1 MRHYI
6 KWIIIFALLL
16 ISVPVLIIAEY
27 VLLAKLIGIVLVV
40 LVTIAIRLWVG
51 RANKMTK
58 ATTIIKLN
66 ADNRFIID
74 KYYPSYKSMSNKAR
88 LEFESEIIHLLQHV
102 LFDDA
107 QNEVINSDDC
117 LIFCL
122 LLKYNNLS
130 PDAFK
135 FPLQVVFD
143 GSKSIETE
151 KTAEKL
157 KLIVSTQVLIE
168 AITQQL
174 NSENP
179 NETALKLNETLRI
192 LAEN

>member
-27 VLLAKLIGIVLVV
+27 VLLAKLIGIILVL

-88 LEFESEIIHLLQHV
+88 LEFESEIIYLLQHV

-192 LAEN
+192 LSEK

>member
-1 MRHYI
+1 MRQYI
-6 KWIIIFALLL
+6 KWIIIFAVLL
-16 ISVPVLIIAEY
+16 ISVPILIIAEY

-74 KYYPSYKSMSNKAR
+74 KYYPSYKSMSNKER

-130 PDAFK
+130 PDVFK

-151 KTAEKL
+151 KTADKL
-157 KLIVSTQVLIE
+157 KLIVSSQVLIE

-192 LAEN
+192 LTEK

>member
-16 ISVPVLIIAEY
+16 ISVPVLIIVEY

-88 LEFESEIIHLLQHV
+88 LEFESEIIYLLQHV

-107 QNEVINSDDC
+107 QNEEINSDDC

>member
-16 ISVPVLIIAEY
+16 ISVPVLIIAKY
-27 VLLAKLIGIVLVV
+27 VLLAKLIGIILVL

-88 LEFESEIIHLLQHV
+88 LEFESEIIYLLQHV

-135 FPLQVVFD
+135 FSLQVVFD

>member
-27 VLLAKLIGIVLVV
+27 VLLAKLIGIILVL

-88 LEFESEIIHLLQHV
+88 LEFESEIIYLLQHV

-179 NETALKLNETLRI
+179 NETALKLNETLRK

>member
-16 ISVPVLIIAEY
+16 ISVPILIIAEY

-40 LVTIAIRLWVG
+40 LVTIAIRFWVG

-58 ATTIIKLN
+58 ATTVIKLN

-74 KYYPSYKSMSNKAR
+74 KYYPSYKSMSNKER
-88 LEFESEIIHLLQHV
+88 LEFESEIIYLLQHV

-168 AITQQL
+168 AITQKL

>member
-27 VLLAKLIGIVLVV
+27 VLLAKLIGIILVL

-107 QNEVINSDDC
+107 QNEKINSDDC

-130 PDAFK
+130 PVAFK

>member
-27 VLLAKLIGIVLVV
+27 VLLAKLTGIILVL

-51 RANKMTK
+51 RANKMIK
-58 ATTIIKLN
+58 ATTVIKLN

-74 KYYPSYKSMSNKAR
+74 KYYPSYKSMSSKAR
-88 LEFESEIIHLLQHV
+88 LDFESEIIYLLQHV

-130 PDAFK
+130 SDAFK
-135 FPLQVVFD
+135 LPLQVVFD
-143 GSKSIETE
+143 GAKSIETE

-168 AITQQL
+168 AITEQL
-174 NSENP
+174 NAENL
-179 NETALKLNETLRI
+179 NETAVKLKESLLI
-192 LAEN
+192 LAEK

>member
-16 ISVPVLIIAEY
+16 ISVPVLIIVEY

-58 ATTIIKLN
+58 AATIIKLN

-74 KYYPSYKSMSNKAR
+74 KYYPSYKSMSNKER
-88 LEFESEIIHLLQHV
+88 LELESEIIYLLQHV

-107 QNEVINSDDC
+107 QNAVINSDDC

-130 PDAFK
+130 PDAFNL
-135 FPLQVVFD
+135 PLQVVFD

-157 KLIVSTQVLIE
+157 KLILSTRVLTE
-168 AITQQL
+168 AIRQQL

-192 LAEN
+192 LTEK

>member
-27 VLLAKLIGIVLVV
+27 VLLAKLIGIILVL

-88 LEFESEIIHLLQHV
+88 LEFESEIIYLLQHV

-192 LAEN
+192 LTEK

>member
-1 MRHYI
+1 MRQYI
-6 KWIIIFALLL
+6 KWIIIFAVLL
-16 ISVPVLIIAEY
+16 ISVPILIIAEY
-27 VLLAKLIGIVLVV
+27 VLLAKLIGIILVL

-58 ATTIIKLN
+58 ATTVIKLN

-74 KYYPSYKSMSNKAR
+74 KYYPSYKSMPNKAR
-88 LEFESEIIHLLQHV
+88 LEFESEIINLLQHV

>member
-16 ISVPVLIIAEY
+16 ISVPVLIIAGY
-27 VLLAKLIGIVLVV
+27 VFLAKLLGIVFVV
-40 LVTIAIRLWVG
+40 LVSVAIRFWVG
-51 RANKMTK
+51 RANKMIK
-58 ATTIIKLN
+58 ATTVIKLN
-66 ADNRFIID
+66 TDNRFVID
-74 KYYPSYKSMSNKAR
+74 KYYPAYKSMSNKER
-88 LEFESEIIHLLQHV
+88 LEFESEIIYLLQHV

-130 PDAFK
+130 PDTFK
-135 FPLQVVFD
+135 LPLQVVFD
-143 GSKSIETE
+143 GAKSIETE
-151 KTAEKL
+151 KTADKL
-157 KLIVSTQVLIE
+157 KLIVSSQVLIE

-174 NSENP
+174 NVENS
-179 NETALKLNETLRI
+179 NETAVKLKEALLNLIEK
-192 LAEN
+192 

>member
-1 MRHYI
+1 MRQYI

-51 RANKMTK
+51 RANNMTK
-58 ATTIIKLN
+58 ATTVIKLN

-74 KYYPSYKSMSNKAR
+74 KYYPSYKNMSSKER
-88 LEFESEIIHLLQHV
+88 LEFESEIIYLLQHV

-122 LLKYNNLS
+122 LLKYNNIS
-130 PDAFK
+130 SDAFK
-135 FPLQVVFD
+135 LPVQVVFD
-143 GSKSIETE
+143 TSKSIEIE

-157 KLIVSTQVLIE
+157 KLIVSSQVLIE

-174 NSENP
+174 NAENS
-179 NETALKLNETLRI
+179 NETAVKLEETLHA
-192 LAEN
+192 LTEK

>member
-1 MRHYI
+1 MRQYI
-6 KWIIIFALLL
+6 KWIIIFAVLL
-16 ISVPVLIIAEY
+16 ICVPILIIAEY
-27 VLLAKLIGIVLVV
+27 VLLAKLIGIILVL

-51 RANKMTK
+51 RANKMIK
-58 ATTIIKLN
+58 ATTVIKLN

-74 KYYPSYKSMSNKAR
+74 KYYPSYKSMPNKAR
-88 LEFESEIIHLLQHV
+88 LEFESEIIYLLQHV

-130 PDAFK
+130 PDVFK

-143 GSKSIETE
+143 GSKSIEIE
-151 KTAEKL
+151 KTADKL
-157 KLIVSTQVLIE
+157 KLIISSQVLIE

-174 NSENP
+174 NAENS
-179 NETALKLNETLRI
+179 NETAVKLKETLQA
-192 LAEN
+192 LTEK

>member
-6 KWIIIFALLL
+6 KWIIIFAVLL
-16 ISVPVLIIAEY
+16 ISVPILIIAEY
-27 VLLAKLIGIVLVV
+27 VLLAKLIGIILVL

-58 ATTIIKLN
+58 ATTVIKLN

-74 KYYPSYKSMSNKAR
+74 KYYPSYKSMPNKAR
-88 LEFESEIIHLLQHV
+88 LEFESEIIYLLQHV

-130 PDAFK
+130 PDVFK

-151 KTAEKL
+151 KTADKL
-157 KLIVSTQVLIE
+157 KLIVSSQVLIE

-192 LAEN
+192 LTEK

>member
-27 VLLAKLIGIVLVV
+27 VLLAKLIGIILVL

-58 ATTIIKLN
+58 ATIIIKLN

-107 QNEVINSDDC
+107 QNEKINSDDC

>member
-6 KWIIIFALLL
+6 KWIIIFAVLL
-16 ISVPVLIIAEY
+16 ISVPILIIAEY
-27 VLLAKLIGIVLVV
+27 VLLAKLIGIILVL

-58 ATTIIKLN
+58 ATTVIKLN

-74 KYYPSYKSMSNKAR
+74 KYYPSYKSMPNKAR
-88 LEFESEIIHLLQHV
+88 LEFESEIIYLLQHV

-130 PDAFK
+130 PDVFK

-151 KTAEKL
+151 KTADKL
-157 KLIVSTQVLIE
+157 KLIVSSQVLIE

-179 NETALKLNETLRI
+179 NETALKLNEKLRI
-192 LAEN
+192 LTEK

>member
-27 VLLAKLIGIVLVV
+27 VLLAKLIGIILVL

-88 LEFESEIIHLLQHV
+88 LEFESEIIYLLQHV

-122 LLKYNNLS
+122 LLKYNNIS
-130 PDAFK
+130 SDAFK
-135 FPLQVVFD
+135 VPVQVVFD

>member
-27 VLLAKLIGIVLVV
+27 VLLANLIGIILVL

-74 KYYPSYKSMSNKAR
+74 KYYP
-88 LEFESEIIHLLQHV
+88 
-102 LFDDA
+102 
-107 QNEVINSDDC
+107 
-117 LIFCL
+117 
-122 LLKYNNLS
+122 
-130 PDAFK
+130 
-135 FPLQVVFD
+135 
-143 GSKSIETE
+143 
-151 KTAEKL
+151 
-157 KLIVSTQVLIE
+157 
-168 AITQQL
+168 
-174 NSENP
+174 
-179 NETALKLNETLRI
+179 
-192 LAEN
+192 

>member
-27 VLLAKLIGIVLVV
+27 VLLAKLIGIILVL

-88 LEFESEIIHLLQHV
+88 LEFESEIIYLLQHV

-135 FPLQVVFD
+135 FSLQVVFD

>member
-1 MRHYI
+1 MKHYI

-16 ISVPVLIIAEY
+16 ISVPVLIIVEY

-40 LVTIAIRLWVG
+40 LVTIAIRFWVG

-58 ATTIIKLN
+58 ATTVIKLN

-74 KYYPSYKSMSNKAR
+74 KYYPSYKSMSNKER
-88 LEFESEIIHLLQHV
+88 LEFESEIIYLLQHV

-168 AITQQL
+168 AITQKL

-192 LAEN
+192 LTEK

>member
-6 KWIIIFALLL
+6 KWIIIFAVLL
-16 ISVPVLIIAEY
+16 ISVPILIIAEY
-27 VLLAKLIGIVLVV
+27 VLLAKLIGIILVL

-58 ATTIIKLN
+58 ATTVIKLN

-74 KYYPSYKSMSNKAR
+74 KYYPSYKNMPNKAR
-88 LEFESEIIHLLQHV
+88 LEFESEIIYLLQHV

-130 PDAFK
+130 PDVFK

-151 KTAEKL
+151 KTADKL
-157 KLIVSTQVLIE
+157 KLIVSSQVLIE

-179 NETALKLNETLRI
+179 NETALKLNEKLRI
-192 LAEN
+192 LTEK

>member
-16 ISVPVLIIAEY
+16 ISVPILIIAEY

-40 LVTIAIRLWVG
+40 LVTIAIRFWVG

-58 ATTIIKLN
+58 ATTVIKLN

-74 KYYPSYKSMSNKAR
+74 KYYPSYKSMSNKER
-88 LEFESEIIHLLQHV
+88 LEFESEIIYLLQHV

-107 QNEVINSDDC
+107 QNEVIKSDDC
-117 LIFCL
+117 LIFCV

-130 PDAFK
+130 SDAFK